1 MASEIGGWRFKTAS
15 SGRWV
20 WQRVSG
26 EGNVVSQSDLDFR
39 LLEEC
44 AADAQRSGYP
54 GVIAAYAASE

>member
-1 MASEIGGWRFKTAS
+1 MASQGEGWAFKTAS

-26 EGNVVSQSDLDFR
+26 EGDVVSQSDLDFR

-44 AADAQRSGYP
+44 AADAQRCGYP
-54 GVIAAYAASE
+54 GVIGGYAASE

>member
-1 MASEIGGWRFKTAS
+1 MASEIEGWRFKTAS